1 MEIVRLRA
9 HEVEKDSASWTIS
22 TEERRELYKTVAMAL
37 DKIDD
42 SVGAYKIML
51 LFMNQL
57 EKASDAEISEAA
69 PQARRCIIL
78 AIKSKNAINFDELL
92 ALKAVK
98 LLESKDAEVF
108 KFLTLFT
115 TTDAQDFKG
124 QVSKFQSI
132 MTKENLSM
140 DDVITKKSYL
150 QICSLSTQT
159 TNYTY
164 SDLSKLLNIA
174 EDDIEEWAIE
184 AIQNKIIDAKIDQLN
199 SEIIIKSHK
208 MREIKKKEWEAI
220 Q

>member
-1 MEIVRLRA
+1 
-9 HEVEKDSASWTIS
+9 
-22 TEERRELYKTVAMAL
+22 
-37 DKIDD
+37 
-42 SVGAYKIML
+42 ML
-51 LFMNQL
+51 LFLNLL
-57 EKASDAEISEAA
+57 ERASEAEIAEAA
-69 PQARRCIIL
+69 PQASRCIIL

-92 ALKAVK
+92 GLKAVK
-98 LLESKDAEVF
+98 LLESKDSEVF
-108 KFLTLFT
+108 KFLNLFT

-124 QVSKFQSI
+124 QISKFQDI

-140 DDVITKKSYL
+140 NEVITKKSYL

-164 SDLSKLLNIA
+164 TDLSKLLNIA

-199 SEIIIKSHK
+199 SEIIIKSHI
-208 MREIKKKEWEAI
+208 MREIKQREWKVI